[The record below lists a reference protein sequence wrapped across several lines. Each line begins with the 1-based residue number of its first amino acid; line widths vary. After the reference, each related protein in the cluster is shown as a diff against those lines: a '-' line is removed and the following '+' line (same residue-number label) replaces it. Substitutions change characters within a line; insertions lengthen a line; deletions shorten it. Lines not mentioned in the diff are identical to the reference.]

1 VASDPAARQDGGME
15 EQVALYDES
24 GRPSG
29 VAPRS
34 RVRAENLRHGATG
47 IVVRDSHGRIYVH
60 RRTDTKDVYPGLY
73 DLCAGGVLQ
82 AGEEPVSSALRELA
96 EELGVTG
103 VPLVSLGEGDYA
115 DDHTRYHAFLF
126 TATYDGPITWQPE
139 EVAWG
144 DWVTVDRLVKMM
156 KEVEFVPD
164 TVALLGDWLA
174 GLTD

>member
-1 VASDPAARQDGGME
+1 ME

-24 GRPSG
+24 GRPCG

-47 IVVRDSHGRIYVH
+47 IVVRDLLGRFYVH

-82 AGEEPVSSALRELA
+82 AGEEPLPSALRELA
-96 EELGVTG
+96 ELGVTG
-103 VPLVSLGEGDYA
+103 VPLESLGEGDYSDA
-115 DDHTRYHAFLF
+115 HARYHAFLY

-144 DWVTVDRLVKMM
+144 DWVTRERLIELMD
-156 KEVEFVPD
+156 EVEFVPD
-164 TVALLGDWLA
+164 SLALLRDWLLGLA
-174 GLTD
+174 G

>member
-1 VASDPAARQDGGME
+1 ME

-24 GRPSG
+24 GRPCG

-47 IVVRDSHGRIYVH
+47 IVVRDPLGRFYVH

-82 AGEEPVSSALRELA
+82 AGEEPLPSALRELA

-103 VPLVSLGEGDYA
+103 VPLESLGEGDYSDA
-115 DDHTRYHAFLF
+115 TRATTRSSTRRRT
-126 TATYDGPITWQPE
+126 TARSPGSPKKWPGATG
-139 EVAWG
+139 
-144 DWVTVDRLVKMM
+144 
-156 KEVEFVPD
+156 
-164 TVALLGDWLA
+164 
-174 GLTD
+174 